1 MAKKFKFDLQDILDF
16 RNFEKEQAE
25 TELAKAIAVETDIN
39 NKLQNIAQQ
48 FVSVKAQLD
57 SMTDFE
63 EIAAANAHK
72 RFLDYQNEEL
82 LKQLAEAKLVTEE
95 KRAIL
100 AEIMKK
106 TSALEKL
113 KEKQET
119 AWKEE
124 EDKKEAEMIDDLAN
138 TRSNNGTHF
147 HQ

>member
-72 RFLDYQNEEL
+72 RFLDYQ
-82 LKQLAEAKLVTEE
+82 
-95 KRAIL
+95 
-100 AEIMKK
+100 
-106 TSALEKL
+106 
-113 KEKQET
+113 
-119 AWKEE
+119 KEE
-124 EDKKEAEMIDDLAN
+124 SLGTDKIFINRKK
-138 TRSNNGTHF
+138 NGK
-147 HQ
+147 